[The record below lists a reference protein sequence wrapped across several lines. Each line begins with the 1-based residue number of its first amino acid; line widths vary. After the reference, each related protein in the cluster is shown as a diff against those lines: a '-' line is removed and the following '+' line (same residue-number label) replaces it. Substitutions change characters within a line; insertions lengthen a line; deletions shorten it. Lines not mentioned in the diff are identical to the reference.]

1 MLRIARPTHA
11 LLSRAE
17 GQAVIEYALVIAIL
31 SIGMIVMLLGFGN
44 YLLDA
49 AREGAS
55 ALIG

>member
-1 MLRIARPTHA
+1 MSRIASLFHA
-11 LLSRAE
+11 LLGGE

-31 SIGMIVMLLGFGN
+31 SIGMVIVLLGFGD
-44 YLLDA
+44 YLVDA